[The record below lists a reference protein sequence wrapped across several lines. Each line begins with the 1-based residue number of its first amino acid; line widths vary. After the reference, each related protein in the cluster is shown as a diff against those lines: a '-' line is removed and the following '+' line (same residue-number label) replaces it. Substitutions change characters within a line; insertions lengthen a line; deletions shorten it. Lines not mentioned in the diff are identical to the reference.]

1 MSYFFKHFPAKNIP
15 PAAQSQ
21 LETTS
26 FFFIKR
32 RWSTEPSALLLL
44 YSTKTELH
52 FFFFYA
58 AESNSVTQFF
68 VLLFMFIIDFGSL
81 SFWVLILEVWL
92 IFKKRVGTLVLKAK
106 AFINQ
111 HLDAQYW
118 GTRCHWS
125 LLKTDTLRVPFPLK
139 AIHYLQFVGFL
150 LVIPVLTVL
159 VTQSPTWI
167 YDRLSPFPQPQTR
180 AQACRNK
187 LVTQINDIFL

>member
-1 MSYFFKHFPAKNIP
+1 MKHWTISSFAFVQHKNR
-15 PAAQSQ
+15 AS
-21 LETTS
+21 
-26 FFFIKR
+26 
-32 RWSTEPSALLLL
+32 
-44 YSTKTELH
+44 

-125 LLKTDTLRVPFPLK
+125 LLKIDTLRVPFPLK

-167 YDRLSPFPQPQTR
+167 YDLLSPFPQPQTR